1 MKKHIII
8 LLLISILLVGCTKKQ
23 TEVKDKTK
31 KVENTEQKEEVP
43 QEPVYSDQNNTPI
56 GLFSNGQKI
65 STFNAHLTPLEDIN
79 IFQIYPAK
87 EGIIQGNFGES
98 FYNEYSKYKTT
109 IPNLQIG
116 FNIKYTLE
124 TGENVSYNILNPY
137 QTNEKYSEY
146 ILSYLYDDY
155 ANRGKGFYSHL
166 EQSDYNENTL
176 FTSIKLQAGGYSYK
190 IKSNIE
196 LTVFTYDSEDDFEN
210 GEYRGNSKDTI
221 TIQIQ

>member
-1 MKKHIII
+1 MKKTIII
-8 LLLISILLVGCTKKQ
+8 LALASILLVGCTKK
-23 TEVKDKTK
+23 EVKQKETK
-31 KVENTEQKEEVP
+31 KIENTENVEVVP
-43 QEPVYSDQNNTPI
+43 QEPVYEDKNNTPI
-56 GLFSNGQKI
+56 GLYSNGIKI
-65 STFNAHLTPLEDIN
+65 QNFNKATAPLEDIN

-87 EGIIQGNFGES
+87 EGSINGNFGEL
-98 FYNEYSKYKTT
+98 FYNEYSKYKSSN
-109 IPNLQIG
+109 PNLQIG

-124 TGENVSYNILNPY
+124 TGENISYNILNPY
-137 QTNEKYSEY
+137 QTNERFSEY
-146 ILSYLYDDY
+146 VLSYLYDDY
-155 ANRGKGFYSHL
+155 ANLGKGFYSHL

>member
-1 MKKHIII
+1 MKKTIII
-8 LLLISILLVGCTKKQ
+8 LALASILLVGCTKK
-23 TEVKDKTK
+23 EVKQKETK
-31 KVENTEQKEEVP
+31 KIENTENVEVVP
-43 QEPVYSDQNNTPI
+43 QEPVYEDKNNTPI
-56 GLFSNGQKI
+56 GLYSNGIKI
-65 STFNAHLTPLEDIN
+65 QNFNKATAPLEDIN
-79 IFQIYPAK
+79 IFQIYPSK
-87 EGIIQGNFGES
+87 EQSTPSNFGQA
-98 FYNEYSKYKTT
+98 FHDEYAKYKAN

-124 TGENVSYNILNPY
+124 TGENISYNILNPY
-137 QTNEKYSEY
+137 QTNERFSEY
-146 ILSYLYDDY
+146 VLSYLYDDY
-155 ANRGKGFYSHL
+155 ANLGKGFYSHL

>member
-1 MKKHIII
+1 MKKHII
-8 LLLISILLVGCTKKQ
+8 LLLIISILLVGCTKK
-23 TEVKDKTK
+23 EVKEKKTK
-31 KVENTEQKEEVP
+31 KTENTENVEVVP

-56 GLFSNGQKI
+56 GIFSNGQKI
-65 STFNAHLTPLEDIN
+65 STFNTTLTPLEDIN

-87 EGIIQGNFGES
+87 EGSINGNFGEL
-98 FYNEYSKYKTT
+98 FYNEYSKYKSSN
-109 IPNLQIG
+109 PNLQIG

-137 QTNEKYSEY
+137 QTNEKFSEY

-166 EQSDYNENTL
+166 EQSDYNESTL